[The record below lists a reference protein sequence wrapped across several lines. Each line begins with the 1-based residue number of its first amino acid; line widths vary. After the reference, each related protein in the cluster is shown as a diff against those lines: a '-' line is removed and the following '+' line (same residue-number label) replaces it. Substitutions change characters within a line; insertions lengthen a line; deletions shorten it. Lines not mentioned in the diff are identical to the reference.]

1 MLCFDN
7 FEYDTQPE
15 DFVEWVHKG
24 FPPSV
29 WDLSRLVCKIR
40 QVLQQAKT
48 DYLILD
54 YPFGR
59 ADYPVKDFLDLA
71 VFVDTLLD
79 VALARRLLRD
89 CREASAQTIRE
100 ELRFY
105 LEQFRICFI
114 AYAGFQT
121 FCDVSVEGSGSVEG
135 IAQTLL
141 SHIQARKMETET
153 LRNERLYGME
163 ESLC

>member
-1 MLCFDN
+1 M
-7 FEYDTQPE
+7 
-15 DFVEWVHKG
+15 EWVHKG